1 MIYLRVVK
9 REDLKSSNYK
19 KKTIAIICNYVV
31 TDVNQTYCTDAQ
43 SVNNPPATQQ
53 TWVRSLGLEGSLE
66 NEMATQLLQ
75 ASILAWKFRGQ
86 KSLAGY
92 SLKGGKESDMP
103 Q

>member
-1 MIYLRVVK
+1 MRWYFGFPGGSDGK
-9 REDLKSSNYK
+9 ES
-19 KKTIAIICNYVV
+19 
-31 TDVNQTYCTDAQ
+31 
-43 SVNNPPATQQ
+43 PATQQ

-103 Q
+103 